1 MRKSEATVCWLILLC
16 ILALIVGVFVTFGA
30 ARYQDGW
37 RDGYR
42 DAVEGFV
49 RTAGNT
55 SSAAQSA
62 APSPQGEGYTLI
74 PLTKAEA
81 DKLDRPEREE
91 SDTGP
96 DGAGG
101 FDSQD
106 KGDWERLAVVIY
118 QEAGSDWISDET
130 RRMVADVVLNRV
142 ADERFPDTIEGV
154 LTQPW
159 QYGRFCETGIC
170 WPERASQAGEQAA
183 VERAYRIAEEVLSG
197 EHSEIYGEGY
207 IWQAEFSQGSAGF
220 WKDGIFFG
228 K

>member
-1 MRKSEATVCWLILLC
+1 MKKLER
-16 ILALIVGVFVTFGA
+16 IVGVLLVLAFLALVFAACAVYVTE
-30 ARYQDGW
+30 RYWDGW
-37 RDGYR
+37 RAGYR

-49 RTAGNT
+49 RTADNT

-62 APSPQGEGYTLI
+62 APSHQGEGYTLI
-74 PLTKAEA
+74 PLTQEQA
-81 DKLDRPEREE
+81 DKLASPERA
-91 SDTGP
+91 DTYTGP

-101 FDSQD
+101 FDSLD
-106 KGDWERLAVVIY
+106 KGDWERLAVAVY

-142 ADERFPDTIEGV
+142 MDDRFPDSIEEV
-154 LTQPW
+154 LLQPW

-183 VERAYRIAEEVLSG
+183 VERARRIAEEVLSG
-197 EHSEIYGEGY
+197 VHSALYGEGY
-207 IWQAEFSQGSAGF
+207 VFQAEFGQGAEGF
-220 WKDGIFFG
+220 WQDGIYFG